1 MKKVLLSHGSGGK
14 ATASLIKEL
23 MLDKFGN
30 PILNE
35 LTDSAI
41 LDSTGKK
48 NLCFTTDSYVVNP
61 LFFPGGN
68 IATLAVNGTINDL
81 SVMGA
86 RPLYLSCSFIIE
98 EGLNWEI
105 LDRITTSMAKAT
117 QKAKVKIVA
126 GDTKVVE
133 KGSADKIY
141 INTSGVGLLQE
152 DLVLSKK
159 NVKEGDKIIINGEIG
174 AHGLAVMS
182 ERENFKTDIKS
193 DCTPLWDIINNM
205 LSVGGIKFMRDPTR
219 GGLATVLCE
228 IVENS
233 NVGIKIKEAS
243 LPIHENVLSFSEILG
258 LDPLYIAN
266 EGKVVAVVAEDKAAT
281 ILSSMK
287 KNVLGKEAVVIGEI
301 TKENKGKVVLETVIG
316 GERIIDRLVGDQ
328 LPRIC

>member
-1 MKKVLLSHGSGGK
+1 
-14 ATASLIKEL
+14 
-23 MLDKFGN
+23 
-30 PILNE
+30 
-35 LTDSAI
+35 
-41 LDSTGKK
+41 
-48 NLCFTTDSYVVNP
+48 
-61 LFFPGGN
+61 
-68 IATLAVNGTINDL
+68 
-81 SVMGA
+81 
-86 RPLYLSCSFIIE
+86 
-98 EGLNWEI
+98 
-105 LDRITTSMAKAT
+105 
-117 QKAKVKIVA
+117 
-126 GDTKVVE
+126 
-133 KGSADKIY
+133 
-141 INTSGVGLLQE
+141 
-152 DLVLSKK
+152 
-159 NVKEGDKIIINGEIG
+159 
-174 AHGLAVMS
+174 
-182 ERENFKTDIKS
+182 
-193 DCTPLWDIINNM
+193 M